1 MGVGGEEM
9 TSERWVL
16 NRAGVLN
23 FWLYTD
29 EVFEL
34 SEGRLIFRGANGS
47 GKSVTMQS
55 FLPLVLDGD
64 KRPSRLDPFGSRDRR
79 IEYYLLGEA
88 DSGIHDRTGYLYL
101 EFHQPVTGKFLTIG
115 IGLRARRGA
124 AQVGFWGFVI
134 TDQRRVGQDL
144 YLYDRDLFEKQGQKV
159 PLDRAE
165 LEQVIGNGGR
175 VVREQGEYRQM
186 VNQYLFGFADD
197 ESFKD
202 LLELMIQL
210 RSPKLSK
217 EFKPSTIY
225 GILHDALPPLSEEEL
240 RPLAEVLED
249 MDELGDRLEELQL
262 HRNEAEKLENIYNQY
277 NEQRLYER
285 SAHVCKAA
293 KERQEK
299 EREVR
304 EENERW
310 QQQKAE
316 KEKMESVLHQSKQ
329 ELMQREQERDIL
341 NRSEVMEKQRELQTE
356 QERLQDVQRQLD
368 RSRQHLE
375 ENRQTL
381 EKKEKRHSQLQREIA
396 DHRQEQQEIM
406 QNMEQ
411 LARQSEFVDHD
422 LYESSWQAEELGDE
436 AAIWN
441 GWREDVQRYR
451 QELRDVYALCQKE
464 REAYKQMGEAE
475 RRMSEAREERDGRE
489 RELQEKEEAMREAI
503 WRQEDALFQ
512 WFKKVQQLPL
522 TEEVWQEVDQ
532 RLHRFPELTYGEILN
547 PVKIVWEQARGNL
560 LQEQWRMEH
569 QIALQKQIRDQLQ
582 KEWEAWK
589 KERDPEPERSEAR
602 IRARQRRLQAAGE
615 QAVGAPLYMVCD
627 FRPEVDEAT
636 RARLEEVLQRAG
648 LLDAWVSPQP
658 VEVLEEEE
666 EVWLRPRPVWLGHT
680 LFDFLRPTPSAESGL
695 TDLQVEEALRTVLVD
710 QGNEGEAYVSET
722 GQFVLG
728 PLWGQTAGKP
738 RAEWIGA
745 ETRRQTRLA
754 EMKRLEEA
762 MAAVAEE
769 IVRLTRQREGLQERL
784 GQMEREWKQIPS
796 AEPLLEAEQAL
807 HFARNDLAYARQRE
821 DEAVAHYKERES
833 RWREQQRL
841 LLERTAKWTRLKKEA
856 DFREALEYLDDYE
869 RSGTSLRSVLS
880 ILNQKRRE
888 ERQLAEEIAAL
899 NDRLTEEKKHQERL
913 LIRER
918 QFLAS
923 VESLTKLVQE
933 MGVFDLYQ
941 QLQTCSQE
949 IKRLK
954 QVIEECHERLRH
966 LEREMG
972 VAEERLKQRQEEL
985 LQCEENL
992 RTSCRMWLKEWE
1004 HRLVDFT
1011 DDPFLHSVEVTS
1023 PENILQVAR
1032 GVYNRLRST
1041 YETRKRDTLESR
1053 LRDTFSVVKNIL
1065 LDYSLEQRY
1074 DETEGRLFIE
1084 ALRDRRHPWTP
1095 AMLLKE
1101 LRRMEEE
1108 QRLLLQEKDRELF
1121 EEILLRS
1128 VGRAIKE
1135 RINRAEA
1142 WVKEMNRFMQE
1153 RKTSSGL
1160 VLSLEWTPRAAR
1172 NERELDT
1179 EQLVRLLRKDP
1190 NTLLPKEV
1198 EQVVEHFRSRIRW
1211 AKEEAQEGESLR
1223 RWIQELLDYRGWFAF
1238 TLYFRKG
1245 NQARRELT
1253 DSRFNVLSGGE
1264 KAMAM
1269 YIPLFA
1275 AVDSRYKDSRPT
1287 APRII
1292 SLDEAF
1298 AGVDDE
1304 NIRDLFQLLTELKF
1318 DYMMTSQ
1325 VLWGCYDTVPALSI
1339 YEIYRPLDADVV
1351 TVFPYYWNGRQ
1362 RFSLIDGGWSA
1373 FKEITVTQT
1382 EESHHGGTEGEGAW
1396 ES

>member
-1 MGVGGEEM
+1 M
-9 TSERWVL
+9 TTERWVL

-64 KRPSRLDPFGSRDRR
+64 KRPARLDPFGSRDRR
-79 IEYYLLGEA
+79 IEYYLLGES
-88 DSGIHDRTGYLYL
+88 DSGRNDQIGYLYL
-101 EFHQPVTGKFLTIG
+101 EFHQPITGKFLTIG

-124 AQVGFWGFVI
+124 SQVGFWGFVI

-144 YLYDRDLFEKQGQKV
+144 FLYDRDLFEKHGEKL

-165 LEQVIGNGGR
+165 LEKVIGAGGR

-186 VNQYLFGFADD
+186 VNQYLFGFAND

-249 MDELGDRLEELQL
+249 MDELGDRLEELRL
-262 HRNEAEKLENIYNQY
+262 HRNEAEKLVNIYNQY
-277 NEQRLYER
+277 NEQRLFEL
-285 SAHVCKAA
+285 STKVCEAA
-293 KERQEK
+293 KERQQK
-299 EREVR
+299 EREVQ
-304 EENERW
+304 EESEHW
-310 QQQKAE
+310 QQQKAA
-316 KEKMESVLHQSKQ
+316 KEQTEAYLHQSQ
-329 ELMQREQERDIL
+329 LELAQREKEWDVL

-356 QERLQDVQRQLD
+356 QERLQDVQGELR
-368 RSRQHLE
+368 RSQQQLE
-375 ENRQTL
+375 ENRHNL
-381 EKKEKRHSQLQREIA
+381 DRKEKRYAALQQEIHA
-396 DHRQEQQEIM
+396 HEQEQQELR
-406 QNMEQ
+406 MEMET
-411 LARQSEFVDHD
+411 LARNIEFSDHD
-422 LYESSWQAEELGDE
+422 IYDSCWQTAEEGDE
-436 AAIWN
+436 TALWN
-441 GWREDVQRYR
+441 GWRNDVKRYR
-451 QELRDVYALCQKE
+451 QELREAHTLCQEE
-464 REAYKQMGEAE
+464 REAHRRMGEAE
-475 RRMSEAREERDGRE
+475 RHMSEARKVRDEKERV
-489 RELQEKEEAMREAI
+489 LQEKEEAMREAI
-503 WRQEDALFQ
+503 LRQEDALFQ
-512 WFKKVQQLPL
+512 WFKGVQELAM
-522 TEEVWQEVDQ
+522 TEEVWQEIDHC
-532 RLHRFPELTYGEILN
+532 LHRYPEISYEEILA
-547 PVKIVWEQARGNL
+547 PAKHVWENARSKV
-560 LQEQWRMEH
+560 LQEQWQIEH
-569 QIALQKQIRDQLQ
+569 QIELQKQARDQLQ
-582 KEWEAWK
+582 QEWDAWK
-589 KERDPEPERSEAR
+589 SKREPEPERSEAR
-602 IRARQRRLQAAGE
+602 TRGRQRRQQATGE
-615 QAVGAPLYMVCD
+615 QRIGAPLYMLCD

-636 RARLEEVLQRAG
+636 RARLEETLQRAG

-658 VEVLEEEE
+658 VDVREDEE
-666 EVWLRPRPVWLGHT
+666 EVWLRPRPVWLGYT
-680 LFDFLRPTPSAESGL
+680 LFDFLEPTPTAESGL
-695 TDLQVEEALRTVLVD
+695 TYQQVEEALRTILVG
-710 QGNEGEAYVSET
+710 QGNEGEAYVTES

-762 MAAVAEE
+762 LVAVSQE
-769 IVRLTRQREGLQERL
+769 IARLIRQRDGLQERL
-784 GQMEREWKQIPS
+784 TQMEKEWKQVPS
-796 AEPLLEAEQAL
+796 AEPLLEAERAL
-807 HFARNDLAYARQRE
+807 RYARDDLAHAQKM
-821 DEAVAHYKERES
+821 EAHAVKHYKEAES
-833 RWREQQRL
+833 SWRERQQMV
-841 LLERTAKWTRLKKEA
+841 LERTAKWSRLKKEV
-856 DFREALEYLDDYE
+856 DFREALDILDDYE
-869 RSGTSLRSVLS
+869 RNGTSLRSVRL
-880 ILNQKRRE
+880 ILTQKQRDE
-888 ERQLAEEIAAL
+888 KHLAEDIAAL
-899 NDRLTEEKKHQERL
+899 HDRLVEETEHQEQLR
-913 LIRER
+913 IREW
-918 QFLAS
+918 QFQAS
-923 VESLTKLVQE
+923 VESLKKLVQE

-941 QLQTCSQE
+941 QLQTCSKE

-954 QVIEECHERLRH
+954 QAIDEFNSSLRQ
-966 LEREMG
+966 LERDVG
-972 VAEERLKQRQEEL
+972 AAEERLRQRQAELQQREETL
-985 LQCEENL
+985 NL
-992 RTSCRMWLKEWE
+992 CIQGWLKEWGL
-1004 HRLVDFT
+1004 HMVDFT
-1011 DDPFLHSVEVTS
+1011 DDPSLQSADVTS
-1023 PENILQVAR
+1023 REGILRATR
-1032 GVYNRLRST
+1032 GVYNRLRSA
-1041 YETRKRDTLESR
+1041 YETRKRDTLENR
-1053 LRDTFSVVKNIL
+1053 LRDTFLFVKNIL

-1074 DETEGRLFIE
+1074 DEAEGRIFIE

-1101 LRRMEEE
+1101 LQRMEEE
-1108 QRLLLQEKDRELF
+1108 QQLLLQEKDRELF

-1142 WVKEMNRFMQE
+1142 WVKEMNRFMSE

-1160 VLSLEWTPRAAR
+1160 ILSLEWTPRAAR

-1190 NTLLPKEV
+1190 NTLLPEEV

-1211 AKEEAQEGESLR
+1211 AKQEAEEGESLR
-1223 RWIQELLDYRGWFAF
+1223 RWIQELLDYRGWFTF
-1238 TLYFRKG
+1238 TLYYRKG
-1245 NQARRELT
+1245 NQSRRELT

-1275 AVDSRYKDSRPT
+1275 AVDSRYKDSQPT

-1304 NIRDLFQLLTELKF
+1304 NIRDMFQLLTEMKF

-1339 YEIYRPLDADVV
+1339 YEIYRPLDSDVI

-1362 RFSLIDGGWSA
+1362 RHFLIDGDWSA
-1373 FKEITVTQT
+1373 FKEIAVTQN
-1382 EESHHGGTEGEGAW
+1382 EDRHRGGVEG
-1396 ES
+1396 